1 MKKSLSFYFIP
12 KLIVCFIFTVFLV
25 SVRTYQIMNF
35 VDSRTGFYNGPDYL
49 NYCFF
54 GGIILL
60 ILILVVF
67 SFCWSNNDVTDFRN
81 NLSLKLMSFFVAMF
95 SILYLFVVVF
105 NVKNYD
111 VKDMTIPILLFIA
124 NILLSIGFIYLAFKL
139 GKSGGNGCYSDILLL
154 FPVLWACIRLISIF
168 LNNMLMFSVQE
179 NSLNVLK
186 TCSVCMFLFCMS
198 KFFAG
203 FSSKTTN
210 KNMIVTG
217 FLSVCLIWCS
227 ALPRYI
233 SSIATCFI
241 KHYYLNVSDLVSLD
255 FFLSIFIL
263 MFLFSYVLKLK
274 K

>member
-1 MKKSLSFYFIP
+1 MRKSLSFYFIP
-12 KLIVCFIFTVFLV
+12 KLIVCFIFTVCLV
-25 SVRTYQIMNF
+25 SIRTYQIMNF
-35 VDSRTGFYNGPDYL
+35 VEHRTGFYNGPDYL

-54 GGIILL
+54 GGIVLL

-67 SFCWSNNDVTDFRN
+67 SFCWSNNDVVDLRN
-81 NLSLKLMSFFVAMF
+81 NLSLKIMLFFVSVF
-95 SILYLFVVVF
+95 SILYSFVVIF

-111 VKDMTIPILLFIA
+111 LKDMTIPILLFIA
-124 NILLSIGFIYLAFKL
+124 NILLSVGFVYLAFKL
-139 GKSGGNGCYSDILLL
+139 GKSGVSGCYFDILLL
-154 FPVLWACIRLISIF
+154 FPVLWVCIRLISIF
-168 LNNMLMFSVQE
+168 LNNMIMFSVQE
-179 NSLNVLK
+179 NALNVLK
-186 TCSVCMFLFCMS
+186 TCSICIFLFCMS

-233 SSIATCFI
+233 SSVANCFV
-241 KHYYLNVSDLVSLD
+241 KHYYLDVSDLVSLD

-263 MFLFSYVLKLK
+263 IFLFSYVLKLK